1 MKYFWLFLCFFIT
14 NSFVAQTKIKGQVI
28 DFDNSV
34 PIAFATITHSNTKI
48 TADWEGKFTIDVKET
63 QLPIKINYK
72 GYYEKI
78 VYANKQTTTL
88 TIKLITNLNEKK
100 AKIYSD
106 QTVNNI
112 IKKVIENK
120 KTNDPEKALTSFQ
133 YKNYEYLQVTANPDS
148 VSSKIDTVYKKRFL
162 RKTEMKLDS
171 SNYKFKRIVEKQHL
185 YQTEKVNL
193 IQHKGK
199 ENKETLIAN
208 RIPIYIQISN
218 IIKLQIV
225 TKQLKSGDKL
235 PTVRDLAETAG
246 VNPNTVQRAL
256 SDLEV
261 EGFVYSVR
269 TTGRFVTDNVELI
282 QKTRVEL
289 AQQELDSFVTNMLDL
304 GFEKIDLVAQ
314 LEEFLKGE
322 PYGQTN

>member
-1 MKYFWLFLCFFIT
+1 MAWK
-14 NSFVAQTKIKGQVI
+14 
-28 DFDNSV
+28 FDN
-34 PIAFATITHSNTKI
+34 N
-48 TADWEGKFTIDVKET
+48 
-63 QLPIKINYK
+63 
-72 GYYEKI
+72 
-78 VYANKQTTTL
+78 
-88 TIKLITNLNEKK
+88 
-100 AKIYSD
+100 
-106 QTVNNI
+106 
-112 IKKVIENK
+112 
-120 KTNDPEKALTSFQ
+120 
-133 YKNYEYLQVTANPDS
+133 
-148 VSSKIDTVYKKRFL
+148 
-162 RKTEMKLDS
+162 
-171 SNYKFKRIVEKQHL
+171 
-185 YQTEKVNL
+185 
-193 IQHKGK
+193 
-199 ENKETLIAN
+199 
-208 RIPIYIQISN
+208 IPIYIQISN

-256 SDLEV
+256 SDLEA

-314 LEEFLKGE
+314 LEEFLIGE